1 MSDKLKSIA
10 PPLSQYFN
18 FEVACVDEGQV
29 HFLVS
34 SEKRDLFKISVDD
47 PIHFQH
53 TEDCSM
59 WATFD
64 DLTNLQPDKTIHPLF
79 EKGERF
85 FEVTDR
91 KYVEWL
97 AKERYRTMDEI
108 SEDEK
113 LYIFFCANSFV
124 EIISFDPP
132 IFTRVSSKEEFYE
145 SIKERVCWY
154 PKEETDEQE

>member
-1 MSDKLKSIA
+1 MIDKLKSIGG
-10 PPLSQYFN
+10 PIGGFY
-18 FEVACVDEGQV
+18 FEVACVDEGQI

-34 SEKRDLFKISVDD
+34 SEKKGDLFKISVDD

-64 DLTNLQPDKTIHPLF
+64 DLATPNGNLHPLF
-79 EKGERF
+79 AKNERF

-108 SEDEK
+108 SENEK
-113 LYIFFCANSFV
+113 LYIFFCDNSFV
-124 EIISFDPP
+124 EIISFDQP

>member
-1 MSDKLKSIA
+1 MSDKLKSISA
-10 PPLSQYFN
+10 PISRYFN

-34 SEKRDLFKISVDD
+34 SEERDLFKISVDD

-64 DLTNLQPDKTIHPLF
+64 DLATPNGNLHPLF
-79 EKGERF
+79 AKNERF

-108 SEDEK
+108 QRIRK
-113 LYIFFCANSFV
+113 TLYFLLYRFSCKNH
-124 EIISFDPP
+124 
-132 IFTRVSSKEEFYE
+132 
-145 SIKERVCWY
+145 
-154 PKEETDEQE
+154 QL

>member
-34 SEKRDLFKISVDD
+34 SEERDLFKISVDD

-59 WATFD
+59 RATFY
-64 DLTNLQPDKTIHPLF
+64 DLAVPNEDYHPLF
-79 EKGERF
+79 KRGERF

-124 EIISFDPP
+124 EIISFDQP

>member
-1 MSDKLKSIA
+1 MSDKLKSIGG
-10 PPLSQYFN
+10 PIGGFY
-18 FEVACVDEGQV
+18 FEVACVDEGQI

-34 SEKRDLFKISVDD
+34 SEKKGDLFKISVDD

-53 TEDCSM
+53 TEDGSM
-59 WATFD
+59 RATFY
-64 DLTNLQPDKTIHPLF
+64 DLATPNRNLHPLF
-79 EKGERF
+79 AKNERF
-85 FEVTDR
+85 FEVADR

-108 SEDEK
+108 SEYEK
-113 LYIFFCANSFV
+113 LYIFFCIDSVV

>member
-1 MSDKLKSIA
+1 MSDKLKSIGG
-10 PPLSQYFN
+10 PIGGFYF
-18 FEVACVDEGQV
+18 EIACVDEGQI

-34 SEKRDLFKISVDD
+34 SEKKGDLFKISVDD

-53 TEDCSM
+53 TEDGSM
-59 WATFD
+59 RATFY
-64 DLTNLQPDKTIHPLF
+64 DLATPDGNLHPLF
-79 EKGERF
+79 AKNERF

-132 IFTRVSSKEEFYE
+132 IFTKVSSKEEFYE

>member
-34 SEKRDLFKISVDD
+34 SEERDLFKVSVDD

-59 WATFD
+59 EATFY
-64 DLTNLQPDKTIHPLF
+64 DLAVPNKDYHPLF
-79 EKGERF
+79 KRGERF

-91 KYVEWL
+91 KYIEWL

-113 LYIFFCANSFV
+113 LYIFFCSNLSV

-132 IFTRVSSKEEFYE
+132 IFTRVASKEEFYE

>member
-34 SEKRDLFKISVDD
+34 SEERDLFKISVDD

-53 TEDCSM
+53 TEDGSM
-59 WATFD
+59 RATFY
-64 DLTNLQPDKTIHPLF
+64 DLATPNGNLHPLF
-79 EKGERF
+79 EKNERF

-124 EIISFDPP
+124 EIISFDQP